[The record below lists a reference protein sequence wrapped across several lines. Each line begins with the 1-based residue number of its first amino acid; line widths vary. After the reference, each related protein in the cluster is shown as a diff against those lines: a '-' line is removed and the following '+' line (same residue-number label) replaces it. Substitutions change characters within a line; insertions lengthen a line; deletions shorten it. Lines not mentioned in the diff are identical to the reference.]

1 MALNMLQILFLL
13 VSFSAITSYINSK
26 YLKMPAAVG
35 VTIASVVLITLLNY
49 LEKNNLD
56 NGLLD
61 HIQAML
67 NQFNFY
73 DFLLNGIIGF
83 LLFASAIKFE
93 ISNLKRWWWQISL
106 LATVGVL
113 ISTIIIGATL
123 YGFGTL
129 IGVNIPFA
137 YCLLFGAIMSP
148 TDPIAAVATF
158 KEMRSKN
165 PNAVPKH
172 IEIKLLGESLF
183 NDGMGIVIFLTVL
196 GLVTAGGD
204 ILDNLSFSKITMSLI
219 QEIIGG
225 ILFGLLSGHICKYF
239 LKRIK
244 GDNFIEPALFTLAL
258 CIGSYEGA
266 LMLHFSAPIAVVVAG
281 LVVGHKVKQIYSKH
295 QLEHLHLMWEFLDEL
310 LNASLFALM
319 GITIMFI
326 NFDFKLFMLG
336 VIGFL
341 IVLLGR
347 YLSVQSIFLIPNMRG
362 KVLQTAIK

>member
-148 TDPIAAVATF
+148 TDPYV
-158 KEMRSKN
+158 
-165 PNAVPKH
+165 PN
-172 IEIKLLGESLF
+172 
-183 NDGMGIVIFLTVL
+183 
-196 GLVTAGGD
+196 
-204 ILDNLSFSKITMSLI
+204 
-219 QEIIGG
+219 
-225 ILFGLLSGHICKYF
+225 
-239 LKRIK
+239 
-244 GDNFIEPALFTLAL
+244 
-258 CIGSYEGA
+258 
-266 LMLHFSAPIAVVVAG
+266 
-281 LVVGHKVKQIYSKH
+281 
-295 QLEHLHLMWEFLDEL
+295 
-310 LNASLFALM
+310 
-319 GITIMFI
+319 
-326 NFDFKLFMLG
+326 
-336 VIGFL
+336 
-341 IVLLGR
+341 
-347 YLSVQSIFLIPNMRG
+347 
-362 KVLQTAIK
+362 